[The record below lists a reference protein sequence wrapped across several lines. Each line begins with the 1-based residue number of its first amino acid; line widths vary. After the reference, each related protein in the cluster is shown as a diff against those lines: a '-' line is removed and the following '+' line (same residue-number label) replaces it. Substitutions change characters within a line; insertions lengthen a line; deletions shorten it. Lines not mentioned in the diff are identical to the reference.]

1 MSVGDWPVANAFS
14 VAMGMGRVEGQGGGG
29 AHGMAVRKAVTRIT
43 GNERA
48 F

>member
-14 VAMGMGRVEGQGGGG
+14 VAMGMGRVEGQGG